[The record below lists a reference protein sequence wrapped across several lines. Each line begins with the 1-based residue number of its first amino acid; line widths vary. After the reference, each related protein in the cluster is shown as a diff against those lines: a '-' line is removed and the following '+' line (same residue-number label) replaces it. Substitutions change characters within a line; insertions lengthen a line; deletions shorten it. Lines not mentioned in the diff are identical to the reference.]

1 MFVFEDTQCMAFLL
15 LFSRSVMSDSLRPHG
30 LQHTRLPCPSLSPRV
45 CSNSFSLNCWCYTT
59 ILSSAAPS
67 LFALN
72 LFQHQGLFQQVS
84 SSHQVAKV
92 LELQLQHQS
101 FNEYSGLISLLLTGL
116 IPYCSRAP
124 EKSSPVPQSKNI
136 NSLALNLLYGTTL
149 TSIHDYWKNHS
160 LD

>member
-1 MFVFEDTQCMAFLL
+1 MLVFEDTQCMVFLL
-15 LFSRSVMSDSLRPHG
+15 LFSCSVMSDSLRPHG

-67 LFALN
+67 LFALS

-101 FNEYSGLISLLLTGL
+101 FQWVFRVDFLIIDWFDSLLSKGPWKVFSSTTIQKHQFFGFQPSLWYNSHIHTWL
-116 IPYCSRAP
+116 L
-124 EKSSPVPQSKNI
+124 EKP
-136 NSLALNLLYGTTL
+136 
-149 TSIHDYWKNHS
+149 
-160 LD
+160 

>member
-84 SSHQVAKV
+84 SSHQGGQSIGASTSASVLQWVFRVDFLIIDWFDSSLSKGPWKV
-92 LELQLQHQS
+92 FSSTTIQKHQFSGSQPSLWYNSHIHTWLLEK
-101 FNEYSGLISLLLTGL
+101 
-116 IPYCSRAP
+116 P
-124 EKSSPVPQSKNI
+124 
-136 NSLALNLLYGTTL
+136 
-149 TSIHDYWKNHS
+149 
-160 LD
+160 